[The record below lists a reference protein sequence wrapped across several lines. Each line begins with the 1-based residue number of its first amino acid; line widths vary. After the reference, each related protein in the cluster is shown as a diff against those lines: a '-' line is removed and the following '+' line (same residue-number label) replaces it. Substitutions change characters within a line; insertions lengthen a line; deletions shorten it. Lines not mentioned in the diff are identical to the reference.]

1 MNLLE
6 KIDDE
11 LRYRHLNDF
20 EKARYIYLRCCELF
34 SFDIRWNYA
43 DVTYD
48 YKLKDYLKNK
58 RLDAENVDTELVI
71 CHNFTPDLLERLIH
85 EFTTLDCETINEN
98 GHSFLKMIY
107 EGQTWDLDG
116 TRGDMARV
124 KLNLS
129 TTDFKGPIR
138 DYDLML
144 DEIDLNLGY
153 SDLNIGYYT
162 RQVSGN
168 SFTDSVENAGYV
180 IRDSK
185 AKYHFTDVMLLY
197 SLLMS
202 EYCEKSYICFDKDYN
217 SHKLMEIISEYSFF
231 DLCKEDEEYKLKR
244 ITSDEFKKLTKT
256 LYKL

>member
-1 MNLLE
+1 
-6 KIDDE
+6 
-11 LRYRHLNDF
+11 
-20 EKARYIYLRCCELF
+20 
-34 SFDIRWNYA
+34 
-43 DVTYD
+43 
-48 YKLKDYLKNK
+48 
-58 RLDAENVDTELVI
+58 
-71 CHNFTPDLLERLIH
+71 
-85 EFTTLDCETINEN
+85 
-98 GHSFLKMIY
+98 MIY

-129 TTDFKGPIR
+129 TNDFKGPIR